1 MAKQMLTLKLHP
13 KEATLSKVSKRLN
26 LSPEE
31 IDSAFGVV
39 NIDPK
44 RNLYT
49 ILVDEEAARRVS
61 GVPEVKGPFSNPKI
75 EPFGP
80 PKKK

>member
-1 MAKQMLTLKLHP
+1 MSKQMLTIKLRAN
-13 KEATLSKVSKRLN
+13 EATLSKVCKRLN
-26 LSPEE
+26 LSADEV
-31 IDSAFGVV
+31 DSEFGVV

-49 ILVDEEAARRVS
+49 ILVEEEAARRVS
-61 GVPEVKGPFSNPKI
+61 GMPEVEGPFSNPKI

-80 PKKK
+80 QRKK

>member
-1 MAKQMLTLKLHP
+1 MSKQMMTLKLHP
-13 KEATLSKVSKRLN
+13 KEATLARVCQRLN
-26 LSPEE
+26 LSADEV
-31 IDSAFGVV
+31 DSEFGVV

-49 ILVDEEAARRVS
+49 ILVEEEAARRVS
-61 GVPEVKGPFSNPKI
+61 GAPEVEGPFSNPKI

-80 PKKK
+80 PEKK